1 MLMQTVDIML
11 FVGRLLWKRDRRSV
25 GHSSTELG
33 VESATE
39 FGPAGEIFR
48 IHATKMCSIVLR
60 VPNNHSFSR
69 IQSAVADLCFHVFP
83 QKQEPPSRGRME
95 DLGPVFA

>member
-1 MLMQTVDIML
+1 MQTVDIML

-39 FGPAGEIFR
+39 SGPAGEIFS
-48 IHATKMCSIVLR
+48 KQ
-60 VPNNHSFSR
+60 PSFSR